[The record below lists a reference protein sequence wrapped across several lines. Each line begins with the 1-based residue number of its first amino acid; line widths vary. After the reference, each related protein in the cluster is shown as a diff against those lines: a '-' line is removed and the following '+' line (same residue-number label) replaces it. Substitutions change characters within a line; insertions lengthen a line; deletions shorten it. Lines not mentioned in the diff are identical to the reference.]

1 MKFKRVD
8 SHPGETRRYVT
19 DPGYGH
25 GTYVITRSV
34 LGSWTAWFI
43 NLDRGASTQGW
54 LPVAVYLR
62 TMGYARMAAQQHFD
76 KSHGL
81 LCTGN
86 RVE

>member
-1 MKFKRVD
+1 
-8 SHPGETRRYVT
+8 
-19 DPGYGH
+19 
-25 GTYVITRSV
+25 V
-34 LGSWTAWFI
+34 LGGWTAWFI

-76 KSHGL
+76 KSHEL